1 MPWHRTAANAERQ
14 TEPLVAA
21 YAPHAD
27 HCQEPPKSA
36 DHSGVDAPTPSA
48 AAAGRETVEAVL
60 ADPTLIRPVFQPI
73 VDLRRSAVK
82 GYEMLARFANDP
94 AGTPLQWLATAE
106 RHGLTN
112 ALEASLVAT
121 GIAAREHLPRG
132 TYLSINVSPSALVSS
147 DVRAVLDAAP
157 GGLQQLVVEVSEQK
171 PVDDYDELA
180 TVLDL
185 ARAAG
190 ARVAVDDAG
199 AGYASLQHVLRLRP
213 EYVKLDRG
221 LIADADADP
230 AKLALIEAV
239 GLFAARLDAS
249 LVAEGIERRA
259 EQEILAGLAVPLG
272 QGFLFGRPGPS
283 LVRDVPIAG
292 LRAINGDLAGLLE
305 GQPAPTM
312 DAGLLSAGAEPP
324 AGARGQV
331 VVVLDREGR
340 PSGLLVPEGGGW
352 AHREQPLAASLE
364 EPALSVARRALARP
378 TTTRLDPVCAC
389 LPDGR
394 FAGLVGVERLLG
406 DEVGPS
412 NASFLLPAGV

>member
-1 MPWHRTAANAERQ
+1 MDSSTPSSPKAERQ
-14 TEPLVAA
+14 T
-21 YAPHAD
+21 
-27 HCQEPPKSA
+27 
-36 DHSGVDAPTPSA
+36 
-48 AAAGRETVEAVL
+48 VEDVL
-60 ADPTLIRPVFQPI
+60 ADPSLIRPVFQPI

-82 GYEMLARFANDP
+82 GYEMLARLANDP
-94 AGTPLQWLATAE
+94 AGTPPQWLAAAE
-106 RHGLTN
+106 RHGLGD
-112 ALEASLVAT
+112 ALEAAFVAA
-121 GIAAREHLPRG
+121 GISAREHLPRG
-132 TYLSINVSPSALVSS
+132 TYLSINVSPGALVSA
-147 DVRAVLDAAP
+147 DVRAALAAAP
-157 GGLQQLVVEVSEQK
+157 GGLDQIVVEVTEQK
-171 PVDDYDELA
+171 PVEDYDALA
-180 TVLDL
+180 TVLDR

-239 GLFAARLDAS
+239 GLFAARLDAA

-259 EQEILAGLAVPLG
+259 EQETLAGLAVPLG

-292 LRAINGDLAGLLE
+292 LRAVTGALGSLLD
-305 GQPAPTM
+305 GSPPAIL
-312 DAGLLSAGAEPP
+312 DAGLLAAGAEPP
-324 AGARGQV
+324 AAARGQV
-331 VVVLDREGR
+331 VVVIDREGR
-340 PSGLLVPEGGGW
+340 PTGLLVPQGGGW
-352 AHREQPLAASLE
+352 AHRDQPLLAGLD

-378 TTTRLDPVCAC
+378 NATRLDPVCAC

-406 DEVGPS
+406 DEAGATD
-412 NASFLLPAGV
+412 ASFLLPANV

>member
-1 MPWHRTAANAERQ
+1 VDSSTPSSPNAE
-14 TEPLVAA
+14 
-21 YAPHAD
+21 
-27 HCQEPPKSA
+27 
-36 DHSGVDAPTPSA
+36 
-48 AAAGRETVEAVL
+48 RETVEAVL

-82 GYEMLARFANDP
+82 GYEMLARLANDP
-94 AGTPLQWLATAE
+94 AGTPPQWLAAAE
-106 RHGLTN
+106 RHGLGD
-112 ALEASLVAT
+112 ALEAAFVAE
-121 GIAAREHLPRG
+121 GITAREHLPRG
-132 TYLSINVSPSALVSS
+132 TYLSINVSPGALLSA
-147 DVRAVLDAAP
+147 DVRAALDAAP
-157 GGLQQLVVEVSEQK
+157 GGLDQIVVEVTEQK
-171 PVDDYDELA
+171 PVEDYDALA
-180 TVLDL
+180 TVLDR

-221 LIADADADP
+221 LIADADGDP

-239 GLFAARLDAS
+239 GLFAGRLDAA

-259 EQEILAGLAVPLG
+259 EQETLAGLAVPLG

-292 LRAINGDLAGLLE
+292 LRAMSGALSSLLD
-305 GQPAPTM
+305 GPPAAVL
-312 DAGLLSAGAEPP
+312 DAGLLVAGAEPP
-324 AGARGQV
+324 AAARGQV
-331 VVVLDREGR
+331 VVVIDRQGR
-340 PSGLLVPEGGGW
+340 PTGLLVPKGGGW
-352 AHREQPLAASLE
+352 AHREQPLIAGLD

-378 TTTRLDPVCAC
+378 SATRLDPVCAC

-406 DEVGPS
+406 DEAGATD
-412 NASFLLPAGV
+412 ASFLLPAGVTR

>member
-1 MPWHRTAANAERQ
+1 
-14 TEPLVAA
+14 
-21 YAPHAD
+21 
-27 HCQEPPKSA
+27 
-36 DHSGVDAPTPSA
+36 VDVTTPSSEELA
-48 AAAGRETVEAVL
+48 RETVEAVL

-73 VDLRRSAVK
+73 VDLRRSAVQ
-82 GYEMLARFANDP
+82 GYEMLARLANDP
-94 AGTPLQWLATAE
+94 SGTPPQWLAAAE
-106 RHGLTN
+106 RHGLVN
-112 ALEASLVAT
+112 ALEASLVAA
-121 GIAAREHLPRG
+121 GIHAREHLPRG
-132 TYLSINVSPSALVSS
+132 TYLSINVSPGALVSA

-157 GGLQQLVVEVSEQK
+157 GGLDQIVVEVTERK
-171 PVDDYDELA
+171 AVDDYDELA
-180 TVLDL
+180 TVLDR

-199 AGYASLQHVLRLRP
+199 AGYSSLQHVLRLRP

-239 GLFAARLDAS
+239 GLFAGRLDAA

-259 EQEILAGLAVPLG
+259 EQETLAGLAVPLG

-283 LVRDVPIAG
+283 LVRDVPIAA
-292 LRAINGDLAGLLE
+292 LRAVTGALSALLD
-305 GQPAPTM
+305 GPPAAVL
-312 DAGLLSAGAEPP
+312 DAGLLAAGAEPP

-331 VVVLDREGR
+331 VVVIDRDGR
-340 PSGLLVPEGGGW
+340 PTGLLMPEGGGW
-352 AHREQPLAASLE
+352 AHRAQPMLASLD

-378 TTTRLDPVCAC
+378 SATRLDPVCAC

-406 DEVGPS
+406 DEAGATD
-412 NASFLLPAGV
+412 ASFLLPSGIAS

>member
-1 MPWHRTAANAERQ
+1 VE
-14 TEPLVAA
+14 
-21 YAPHAD
+21 
-27 HCQEPPKSA
+27 S
-36 DHSGVDAPTPSA
+36 SAPTNPATSL
-48 AAAGRETVEAVL
+48 ETVEAVL

-73 VDLRRSAVK
+73 VDLRLSAVQ
-82 GYEMLARFANDP
+82 GYEMLARLANDP
-94 AGTPLQWLATAE
+94 AGTPPQWLATAE
-106 RHGLTN
+106 RHGLGS
-112 ALEASLVAT
+112 ALEATFVAA
-121 GIAAREHLPRG
+121 GIHAREHLPRG
-132 TYLSINVSPSALVSS
+132 TYLSINVSPGALVSS

-157 GGLQQLVVEVSEQK
+157 GGLERIVVEVTEQK
-171 PVDDYDELA
+171 RVDDYDELA
-180 TVLDL
+180 TVLDS

-239 GLFAARLDAS
+239 GLFAGRLDAA

-259 EQEILAGLAVPLG
+259 EQETLAGLAVPLG

-292 LRAINGDLAGLLE
+292 LRAVTGALSSLIDGPPPPVL
-305 GQPAPTM
+305 
-312 DAGLLSAGAEPP
+312 DAGLLAAGAEPP
-324 AGARGQV
+324 AAARGQV
-331 VVVLDREGR
+331 VVVIDREGR
-340 PSGLLVPEGGGW
+340 PTGLLVPEGGGW
-352 AHREQPLAASLE
+352 ATRSQPLIASLD

-378 TTTRLDPVCAC
+378 TATRLDPVCAC

-394 FAGLVGVERLLG
+394 LAGLVGVERLLG
-406 DEVGPS
+406 DEAGATD
-412 NASFLLPAGV
+412 ASFLLPAALAP

>member
-1 MPWHRTAANAERQ
+1 MDSSTPSSPNAE
-14 TEPLVAA
+14 
-21 YAPHAD
+21 
-27 HCQEPPKSA
+27 
-36 DHSGVDAPTPSA
+36 
-48 AAAGRETVEAVL
+48 RETVEAVL

-82 GYEMLARFANDP
+82 GYEMLARLANDP
-94 AGTPLQWLATAE
+94 AGTPPQWLAAAE
-106 RHGLTN
+106 RHGLGD
-112 ALEASLVAT
+112 ALEAAFVAE
-121 GIAAREHLPRG
+121 GISAREHLPRG
-132 TYLSINVSPSALVSS
+132 TYLSINVSPGALLSA
-147 DVRAVLDAAP
+147 DVRAALDAAP
-157 GGLQQLVVEVSEQK
+157 GGLDQIVVEVTEQK
-171 PVDDYDELA
+171 PVEDYDALA
-180 TVLDL
+180 TVLDR

-221 LIADADADP
+221 LIADADGDP

-239 GLFAARLDAS
+239 GLFAGRLDAA

-259 EQEILAGLAVPLG
+259 EQETLAGLAVPLG

-292 LRAINGDLAGLLE
+292 LRAMTGALSSLLD
-305 GQPAPTM
+305 GPPAAVL
-312 DAGLLSAGAEPP
+312 DAGLLAAGAEPP
-324 AGARGQV
+324 AAARGQV
-331 VVVLDREGR
+331 VVVIDRDGR
-340 PSGLLVPEGGGW
+340 PTGLLVPEGGGW
-352 AHREQPLAASLE
+352 AHREQPLLAGLD

-378 TTTRLDPVCAC
+378 SATRLDPVCAC

-406 DEVGPS
+406 DEAGATD
-412 NASFLLPAGV
+412 ASFLLSAGTR